1 MLRLA
6 GGWEG
11 SRMET
16 SECLKLPKIAGL
28 LETSEADL
36 TPSIALGHTPL
47 SA

>member
-6 GGWEG
+6 RGCEGG
-11 SRMET
+11 RMET
-16 SECLKLPKIAGL
+16 SECLKLPRIAGF